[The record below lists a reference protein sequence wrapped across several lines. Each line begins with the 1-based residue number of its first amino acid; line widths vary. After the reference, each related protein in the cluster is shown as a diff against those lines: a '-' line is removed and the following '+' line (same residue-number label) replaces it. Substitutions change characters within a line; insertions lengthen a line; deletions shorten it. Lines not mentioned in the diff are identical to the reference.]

1 MKTLNGIKSGLIFTA
16 SALSITGLIAYL
28 FIGAWHLLIISI
40 IAGVM
45 GLALKEEEEL

>member
-1 MKTLNGIKSGLIFTA
+1 MRTFNGIKIGLICTA

-45 GLALKEEEEL
+45 GLTLKEEEEL